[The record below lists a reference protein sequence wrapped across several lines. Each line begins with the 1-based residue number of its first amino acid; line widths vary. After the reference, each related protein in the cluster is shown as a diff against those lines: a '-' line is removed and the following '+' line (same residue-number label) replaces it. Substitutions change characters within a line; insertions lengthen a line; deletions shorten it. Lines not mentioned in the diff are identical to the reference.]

1 MEIGVVQII
10 AVIGSVFSF
19 LSTLIVGALA
29 YFMKRT
35 LDSYQKADEKN
46 AADIKEVDKKHTEE
60 VEKLKTQ
67 INELKSDLPLV
78 YVLRE
83 DFIRTLNNVDKQ
95 MSDINVKLDKI
106 LQAKIT

>member
-19 LSTLIVGALA
+19 LSTLIVGSLA
-29 YFMKRT
+29 FFMKRT

-46 AADIKEVDKKHTEE
+46 AADIKEVDKQQTEE

-95 MSDINVKLDKI
+95 MSDMNVKLDKI

>member
-35 LDSYQKADEKN
+35 LDSYQKADEMN

>member
-19 LSTLIVGALA
+19 LSTLIVGSLA
-29 YFMKRT
+29 FFMKRT

-46 AADIKEVDKKHTEE
+46 AADIKEVDKKQTEE
-60 VEKLKTQ
+60 VEQLKTQ

-95 MSDINVKLDKI
+95 MSRGSREPCGLK
-106 LQAKIT
+106 

>member
-19 LSTLIVGALA
+19 LSTLIVGSLA
-29 YFMKRT
+29 FFMKRT
-35 LDSYQKADEKN
+35 LDS
-46 AADIKEVDKKHTEE
+46 
-60 VEKLKTQ
+60 EKLKTQ

-95 MSDINVKLDKI
+95 MSDMNVKLDKI

>member
-35 LDSYQKADEKN
+35 LDGYQKADEKN
-46 AADIKEVDKKHTEE
+46 AAEIKEIDKKQTEE
-60 VEKLKTQ
+60 VERLKTQ
-67 INELKSDLPLV
+67 LNELKSDLPLV

-95 MSDINVKLDKI
+95 MSDMNGKLDKI

>member
-46 AADIKEVDKKHTEE
+46 AADIKEVDKKQTEE

-67 INELKSDLPLV
+67 INELKSDLPHV

-95 MSDINVKLDKI
+95 MSDMNGKLDKI

>member
-46 AADIKEVDKKHTEE
+46 AADIKEVDKKQTEE

-67 INELKSDLPLV
+67 INDLPLV

-95 MSDINVKLDKI
+95 MSDMNGKLDKI

>member
-19 LSTLIVGALA
+19 LSTLIVG
-29 YFMKRT
+29 
-35 LDSYQKADEKN
+35 YQKADEKN
-46 AADIKEVDKKHTEE
+46 AADIKEVDKKQTEE

-95 MSDINVKLDKI
+95 MSDMNGKLDKI

>member
-19 LSTLIVGALA
+19 LSTLIVGSLA
-29 YFMKRT
+29 FFLKRT

-46 AADIKEVDKKHTEE
+46 AADIKEVDKKQTEE

-95 MSDINVKLDKI
+95 MSDMNVKLDKI

>member
-19 LSTLIVGALA
+19 LSTLIVGSLA
-29 YFMKRT
+29 FFMKRT

-46 AADIKEVDKKHTEE
+46 AADIKEVDKKQTEE

-83 DFIRTLNNVDKQ
+83 DFIRTY
-95 MSDINVKLDKI
+95 
-106 LQAKIT
+106 

>member
-19 LSTLIVGALA
+19 LSTLIVGSLA
-29 YFMKRT
+29 FFMKRT

-46 AADIKEVDKKHTEE
+46 AADIKEVDKKQTEE

-95 MSDINVKLDKI
+95 MSDMNVKLDKI